1 MGYKIIRPRRGIK
14 SLWDAY
20 KDKIYKTGEMLVES
34 PESGVGTGPVNVKFG
49 DGMTP
54 YYALPYAIEAPIN
67 QAIEGSTKPITSG
80 AVYELNSNLGGLRFG
95 VNGEGNGGYFKADDC
110 FVPFRKDP
118 VKVDCKSDI
127 VTLENLIP
135 NTTYIFTYHGYSY
148 ADNSVCKP
156 LDFTDASI
164 VFQHTAI
171 NSSNFVGFA
180 LFTPNNSTVKVTNN
194 MSSKIPGY
202 PIFDYYCL

>member
-80 AVYELNSNLGGLRFG
+80 AVYEQNKNLDDLLKWKTYGTQILTGANFINLSDLDNAKEVLFQIPINNSYDVYVDILVPIDVLKSTSVTYRRA
-95 VNGEGNGGYFKADDC
+95 GYF
-110 FVPFRKDP
+110 F
-118 VKVDCKSDI
+118 
-127 VTLENLIP
+127 
-135 NTTYIFTYHGYSY
+135 
-148 ADNSVCKP
+148 
-156 LDFTDASI
+156 
-164 VFQHTAI
+164 
-171 NSSNFVGFA
+171 
-180 LFTPNNSTVKVTNN
+180 NSTGYLLAQAQVGNMLARTEIYVSGAGIDGLKTN
-194 MSSKIPGY
+194 ILY
-202 PIFDYYCL
+202 R

>member
-80 AVYELNSNLGGLRFG
+80 AVYEQNKNLNN
-95 VNGEGNGGYFKADDC
+95 N
-110 FVPFRKDP
+110 
-118 VKVDCKSDI
+118 
-127 VTLENLIP
+127 
-135 NTTYIFTYHGYSY
+135 Y
-148 ADNSVCKP
+148 AS
-156 LDFTDASI
+156 DASI
-164 VFQHTAI
+164 SLENQAQPYTVQENGLLFVTLTCTTTIWSYASIDI
-171 NSSNFVGFA
+171 NGVRRAQVQNTGSSAQAVSFSFEVYKGDILTWNTGDGGSVV
-180 LFTPNNSTVKVTNN
+180 SRIHYRK
-194 MSSKIPGY
+194 
-202 PIFDYYCL
+202 

>member
-80 AVYELNSNLGGLRFG
+80 AVYEQNKNFG
-95 VNGEGNGGYFKADDC
+95 NCIRPIDTTKVIKTQTTISSTGSYTATEDC
-110 FVPFRKDP
+110 WAV
-118 VKVDCKSDI
+118 
-127 VTLENLIP
+127 VTVANVSGKGSAVMI
-135 NTTYIFTYHGYSY
+135 NNVMVISIY
-148 ADNSVCKP
+148 NSVSGNTM
-156 LDFTDASI
+156 TDMLYLKKGDVLSFDVVA
-164 VFQHTAI
+164 
-171 NSSNFVGFA
+171 NSLYTIYGV
-180 LFTPNNSTVKVTNN
+180 
-194 MSSKIPGY
+194 I
-202 PIFDYYCL
+202 